1 MKQNKK
7 LLIMMACALGF
18 IVLGYWWVER
28 PTGPIE
34 PGGDENPTIAALTQ
48 RIEALSKQ
56 PYCEDS
62 CKELTQN
69 IIDAGMVL
77 EDQRNLNTQL
87 NRAKLFSLVISY
99 NHKKNEDC
107 ANINNRA
114 ALYMLLISQSK
125 LYPDPAK
132 VNPCLE
138 NYQNIAAFNRI
149 ASTIAAFKK
158 ERFSSARS
166 QHIQDDINRLYG
178 KLNGCVASG
187 QKANYLSALSDFELI
202 ERQYSDYLDNRDIY
216 KNNRHC
222 ITFAGY
228 DFYLNE
234 LCKKQ

>member
-7 LLIMMACALGF
+7 LMIMMACAMGF

-28 PTGPIE
+28 PTGPGGS
-34 PGGDENPTIAALTQ
+34 GGDENPTIAALTQ
-48 RIEALSKQ
+48 RIEALSEQ

-62 CKELTQN
+62 CMELTQN
-69 IIDAGMVL
+69 IIDAGLVL
-77 EDQRNLNTQL
+77 EDQTSLNTQL

-99 NHKKNEDC
+99 NQKKNEDC
-107 ANINNRA
+107 ANINKRA
-114 ALYMLLISQSK
+114 AIYMLLISQSK

-132 VNPCLE
+132 VKPCLE

-149 ASTIAAFKK
+149 ATTIAAFKK

-166 QHIQDDINRLYG
+166 QQIQDDINRLYG

-187 QKANYLSALSDFELI
+187 QKANYLSALSDFANKEAQFI
-202 ERQYSDYLDNRDIY
+202 DREKHPNYYNDND
-216 KNNRHC
+216 NC
-222 ITFAGY
+222 TVFAGY